1 LSLKLKNLAA
11 EPKKLLL
18 KDYASWPTDKF
29 AKKMF
34 CNGRKCY
41 ADNAKVHEA
50 ASMIIFEGIVG
61 HGHILISV
69 IMPKFAAF
77 LAAHLPSIG
86 SVTVSDV

>member
-29 AKKMF
+29 IGKMF

-41 ADNAKVHEA
+41 ADNVKVHEA
-50 ASMIIFEGIVG
+50 GSMIIFEGVAG
-61 HGHILISV
+61 HGYVLIAV
-69 IMPKFAAF
+69 I
-77 LAAHLPSIG
+77 
-86 SVTVSDV
+86 

>member
-11 EPKKLLL
+11 EPQKLLL

-29 AKKMF
+29 AKKMI

-50 ASMIIFEGIVG
+50 VSMIIFEGVVG
-61 HGHILISV
+61 HGYVLIAV
-69 IMPKFAAF
+69 I
-77 LAAHLPSIG
+77 
-86 SVTVSDV
+86 